1 MILMLLKMSG
11 ITALYVILTAL
22 LWKGT
27 KSKKLSKLQIAIIG
41 IIYGICSILST
52 HFAVDF
58 GDMLLNIRDVA
69 PLAAGL
75 FFHPVAGIIAGLL
88 GGIERYIVGTYFA
101 IGAYTRIA
109 CSVSTCLAG
118 FVAMFMNYVVFEGKK
133 PAATYAFFM
142 GAFME
147 VFHMYVVFVTHR
159 GDMRMAFYVVSKC
172 CIPMIFFTGLAL
184 AITSVVLQKMA
195 GEWKRPVRAMSGEKV
210 PVSVTFQRW
219 LFVVTTLVILGNF
232 GFSYALQTQSAYQDG
247 RAKLETAANNLTQA
261 YERGEGYNAAS
272 SGINFE
278 IITKADG
285 KVVYGTHEGE
295 ALGKNQMKLLD
306 AHMDEAVFSE
316 RFFGE
321 KALSTVRL
329 ITNER
334 LLLMYIPNSELYWYR
349 NAQAYET
356 GLADVLLFTIIYVV
370 IALLVHKIVVRNIE
384 VINDSLDR
392 ITNGDLNEI
401 VAVRNSSEFASLSD
415 DINQTVDALKG
426 YIEAAEKRI
435 EQELMFARNI
445 QESALP
451 RNFDFPGRTEFEVYA
466 SMNAAKEVGGDFYDF
481 FFVDKN
487 KMALVIADVSGKGI
501 PAALF
506 MMRSKTA
513 IRSLAESGGTPAEI
527 IFKANNALCE
537 GNDADMFVTVW
548 IGIIDFETGV
558 LTCANAGHEYPLLK
572 KANGD
577 FELIKDKHSLALA
590 AMEGTKAK
598 EYELKMEPGDKL
610 FVYTDGVPEAINETE
625 EQYGTDKLEA
635 ALNEVKDAPM
645 AEILPHIYDSVDT
658 FKGEADQFD
667 DITMLGFEFKS
678 YANV

>member
-1 MILMLLKMSG
+1 MLSMLVKMSG
-11 ITALYVILTAL
+11 ITALYVLLTAFI
-22 LWKGT
+22 WKRT
-27 KSKKLSKLQIAIIG
+27 NAKKLSKLQIAIIG

-75 FFHPVAGIIAGLL
+75 FFHPVAGIIAGLM
-88 GGIERYIVGTYFA
+88 GGIERYIVGTYFG

-118 FVAMFMNYVVFEGKK
+118 FVAMFMNYVVFKGKK

-142 GAFME
+142 GVFME

-159 GDMRMAFYVVSKC
+159 SDMRMAFYVVSKC
-172 CIPMIFFTGLAL
+172 SIPMIIFTGLAL
-184 AITSVVLQKMA
+184 AITSIVLQKLA
-195 GEWKRPVRAMSGEKV
+195 GEWKRPERAMSGEKV

-247 RAKLETAANNLTQA
+247 RDRLSSSSKIFGAE
-261 YERGEGYNAAS
+261 YEKAIDYNRVRS
-272 SGINFE
+272 SEAFE
-278 IITKADG
+278 VIAADG
-285 KVVYGTHEGE
+285 RSISGNHRDKTLGNNQLKLISSHEEG
-295 ALGKNQMKLLD
+295 D
-306 AHMDEAVFSE
+306 FFSE
-316 RFFGE
+316 RFFEE
-321 KALSTVRL
+321 KALNTTRIL
-329 ITNER
+329 ADGNI
-334 LLLMYIPNSELYWYR
+334 LLSYIPNSELYWYR

-356 GLADVLLFTIIYVV
+356 GLADMLLFTIIYVV

-384 VINDSLDR
+384 IINDSLDR
-392 ITNGDLNEI
+392 ITNGDLDE
-401 VAVRNSSEFASLSD
+401 VVKVRNSSEFASLSD

-426 YIEAAEKRI
+426 YIDAAEKRI
-435 EQELMFARNI
+435 EQELIFARNI

-451 RNFDFPGRTEFEVYA
+451 RNFDFPGRNEFEIYA

-487 KMALVIADVSGKGI
+487 KIALVIADVSGKGI

-548 IGIIDFETGV
+548 LGIINLETGV
-558 LTCANAGHEYPLLK
+558 MECANAGHEYPILK
-572 KANGD
+572 KAGGA
-577 FELIKDKHSLALA
+577 FEIIKDKHSLALA
-590 AMEGTKAK
+590 AMEGIKAK
-598 EYELKMEPGDKL
+598 EYELKLEPGDKL
-610 FVYTDGVPEAINETE
+610 FVYTDGVPEAINEAE
-625 EQYGTDKLEA
+625 EQYGTDRLEA
-635 ALNEVKDAPM
+635 ALNEVGDGNVS
-645 AEILPHIYDSVDT
+645 EILPHIYNSVDS
-658 FKGEADQFD
+658 FKGDAEQFD
-667 DITMLGFEFKS
+667 DITMLGFEFKE
-678 YANV
+678 YMKA